1 MPALGNYLIKFFP
14 LFLLDAVFGKLMDDS
29 GCAWTIAHKSR
40 LPA

>member
-14 LFLLDAVFGKLMDDS
+14 LFLLGAVFGKLMDDS
-29 GCAWTIAHKSR
+29 GCAWTIAHKGR